1 MLGSVGGGYFLCRSC
16 LDLVYESQR
25 EDRAT
30 RLISK
35 AQKIRGRLGGSTSLM
50 DPFPAKPKGMHWR
63 SYSQLY
69 LKARR
74 DEDAGTQAMLAQLE
88 RMCARS
94 GINTCQ
100 SQGGYG
106 GNRF

>member
-1 MLGSVGGGYFLCRSC
+1 MLYLGGGYFLCRSC

-35 AQKIRGRLGGSTSLM
+35 AQKIRRGLGGSTSLIE
-50 DPFPAKPKGMHWR
+50 PCPAKPKGMHWR

-69 LKARR
+69 LKSRR
-74 DEDAGTQAMLAQLE
+74 AEDAGTLAVLAQFE
-88 RMCARS
+88 HMYAGN
-94 GINTCQ
+94 GISICQ
-100 SQGGYG
+100 S
-106 GNRF
+106 